1 MENETMKYVEL
12 FNKIIIIIWNKWK
25 GLCYSNDE
33 LTYERIKYVNC
44 LDMKKM
50 ETLT

>member
-25 GLCYSNDE
+25 CLYSDDE
-33 LTYERIKYVNC
+33 LTYEAIKYVKC
-44 LDMKKM
+44 LDMKNM

>member
-12 FNKIIIIIWNKWK
+12 FNKIIII
-25 GLCYSNDE
+25 YSDDE
-33 LTYERIKYVNC
+33 LTYETIKYVKC
-44 LDMKKM
+44 LDMKNM